1 MNGKTMLKSRTYLL
15 TGAALAAVLT
25 LSACTNGTAPNA
37 SSESS
42 SAPTATAAFAPADVT
57 FAQMMIPHHEQAV
70 EMSDDILAKNGIDQR
85 ILDLATQIKAA
96 QEPEITRLK
105 AWLRSWGTDAASTQ
119 GMDGMSGMGDG
130 SDGIMSADDMT
141 ALNNATGADA
151 GKLYLKQMTV
161 HHEGAVR
168 MAQLELDEGQN
179 VDAKAMASNIVKSQ
193 TDEIG
198 IMKDILAT
206 L

>member
-1 MNGKTMLKSRTYLL
+1 MLKSRTYLL
-15 TGAALAAVLT
+15 TGLALAAALT

-37 SSESS
+37 SSASSDSS
-42 SAPTATAAFAPADVT
+42 SVPSASVAFAPADVT

-70 EMSDDILAKNGIDQR
+70 EMSESIVAKDGIDQR

-96 QEPEITRLK
+96 QQPEITQLK
-105 AWLRSWGTDAASTQ
+105 AWLSDWGTDEASTQ

-130 SDGIMSADDMT
+130 SDGMMSDGDMT
-141 ALNNATGADA
+141 ALTDATGADA
-151 GKLYLKQMTV
+151 GKLYLKQMIV